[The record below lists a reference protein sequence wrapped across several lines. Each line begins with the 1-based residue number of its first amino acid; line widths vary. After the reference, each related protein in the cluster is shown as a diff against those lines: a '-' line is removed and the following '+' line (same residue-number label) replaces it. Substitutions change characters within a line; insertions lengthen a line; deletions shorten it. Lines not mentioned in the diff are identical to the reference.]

1 MIFLSASPELAPNI
15 GMTETR
21 EYRAK
26 EFKWDGLKLRLK
38 SGRLLAT
45 VEPDSKYEG
54 MFRVRLPNGHL
65 SDMANI
71 TWAKDAA
78 IHLALANLN
87 RPASHTEA
95 VLARSNGGPVSEAA
109 E

>member
-1 MIFLSASPELAPNI
+1 MKPEHH
-15 GMTETR
+15 
-21 EYRAK
+21 RAK
-26 EFKWDGLKLRLK
+26 DLKWDGHKLRLK

-71 TWAKDAA
+71 TLAKDAA